1 MENQL
6 GTKPFF
12 VFVKVSSKCSYVL
25 GNCLLGWSFLEKLG
39 ENNILTNAKFDGGSV
54 MRVMTISDDGSTDT
68 NRTNRKT
75 NGMMHIKHDNNI
87 CNLNISKFGVG
98 K

>member
-1 MENQL
+1 MIN
-6 GTKPFF
+6 
-12 VFVKVSSKCSYVL
+12 
-25 GNCLLGWSFLEKLG
+25 LLSQPPNNLRFSFG
-39 ENNILTNAKFDGGSV
+39 ENSILTNAKFDGGSV